1 MDAINVA
8 KQLVL
13 QQEREELA
21 RARDE
26 EDQDRADAALKELAK
41 TNKLITDAK
50 AKEGTGQLVVI
61 KDKHGKVHFVKA
73 EKPGQVKGYK
83 AEWEAHLQAQ
93 AREWE
98 SDVTVLFPNIR
109 EDFSSPQLATHY
121 VDTKEKITYSSFLQ
135 RVQEPGFDPINVG
148 VSSTADMLLGLLQKS
163 ADWVPHNLALNEHNL
178 PAKMIAGTENHFKPF
193 LEMLDDMPDIKA
205 NADRLHDLVY
215 APATQKYMDRY
226 HPTTGMT
233 NDQIAKDYS
242 GVELFDDWSLP
253 FVHKQ
258 NSVMVNHHIHT
269 RMDFGFDEI

>member
-1 MDAINVA
+1 M
-8 KQLVL
+8 
-13 QQEREELA
+13 QE
-21 RARDE
+21 
-26 EDQDRADAALKELAK
+26 KE
-41 TNKLITDAK
+41 
-50 AKEGTGQLVVI
+50 
-61 KDKHGKVHFVKA
+61 
-73 EKPGQVKGYK
+73 Y
-83 AEWEAHLQAQ
+83 
-93 AREWE
+93 
-98 SDVTVLFPNIR
+98 R
-109 EDFSSPQLATHY
+109 EDFSSPKLATHY
-121 VDTKEKITYSSFLQ
+121 ADTNEKITYSSFLQ
-135 RVQEPGFDPINVG
+135 RVQEPGFDPTNVG